1 MRAAVGGRVSSP
13 FAVGAAPAAA
23 PVPAVLP
30 APSAAH
36 QTLIAMAMALVVR
49 DGLARLNYNAA
60 FVAIGTLI
68 LSRSQTLFPFQV
80 HQRLAI
86 LGWSYLGVASLTLL
100 VALLQMKRNEI
111 IARLTSP
118 ARGEVAHWDIAL
130 VLKVAMLVIV
140 PLATIFAAQ
149 FPSVGGTI
157 LHWLEPVQ
165 KALP

>member
-1 MRAAVGGRVSSP
+1 MT
-13 FAVGAAPAAA
+13 
-23 PVPAVLP
+23 
-30 APSAAH
+30 SAAH

-68 LSRSQTLFPFQV
+68 LSRSHALFPFQV
-80 HQRLAI
+80 HERLAI
-86 LGWSYLGVASLTLL
+86 LGWSYIGVAFLTIL

-111 IARLTSP
+111 IGRLTSP

-130 VLKVAMLVIV
+130 ILKVAMLVIV
-140 PLATIFAAQ
+140 PLATLFAAQ
-149 FPSVGGTI
+149 FPSLGGTI